1 MITVAALLLLG
12 SPVLLLVAAVSVYAR
27 RSRRTVR
34 R

>member
-1 MITVAALLLLG
+1 MSPALLLIG
-12 SPVLLLVAAVSVYAR
+12 SPVLLLAAVSVYAR